1 MTHLLHICT
10 CRRAMNAYLALAFTA
25 SYYLLLL
32 PLFTLARWTF
42 IIVAPLYFALQFVL
56 LPILHLGR
64 FSLHVVLL
72 PLTLLAKLETIYI
85 YVGVASVIGIMAGCL
100 LHVSTRVLRTMFG
113 LHVDSTW
120 PKSPPVRSAAD
131 YRAER
136 RRRGKRVPAAVPKK
150 FEPLELPR
158 EGRTLRQRSLWS
170 QPILEEDDSESC

>member
-1 MTHLLHICT
+1 
-10 CRRAMNAYLALAFTA
+10 MNAYLTPVFTA

-32 PLFTLARWTF
+32 PLLTLVRWTL

-72 PLTLLAKLETIYI
+72 PLTLLAKLETVYI
-85 YVGVASVIGIMAGCL
+85 YVGVASVIGILAGCM
-100 LHVSTRVLRTMFG
+100 LHVSTRVLKSMFG
-113 LHVDSTW
+113 LENTCT
-120 PKSPPVRSAAD
+120 KSPLVRSAAD

-136 RRRGKRVPAAVPKK
+136 RRRRKRVPVAVPKPV
-150 FEPLELPR
+150 EPLELHVPR
-158 EGRTLRQRSLWS
+158 ENRMSKQRSLWS